1 MKKNY
6 TKQLIGDG
14 ISLNFNL
21 NKDNFVKDIK
31 FRKAIKCAVDKEE
44 IKKEL
49 GEVFKETY
57 GYLPNSSL
65 NSTNRSYN
73 IKSAEELLKDSKY
86 NGEVVKIVYANNED
100 NNKKVINSIEK
111 NFKKSKSKCRY
122 SGIL

>member
-44 IKKEL
+44 IKKR
-49 GEVFKETY
+49 TR
-57 GYLPNSSL
+57 
-65 NSTNRSYN
+65 RS
-73 IKSAEELLKDSKY
+73 I
-86 NGEVVKIVYANNED
+86 
-100 NNKKVINSIEK
+100 
-111 NFKKSKSKCRY
+111 
-122 SGIL
+122 